1 MGAGGGTRTID
12 FLRGFGQREANDAPV
27 DSLTSVDTQ
36 AALKGLS
43 GWGWGRTE
51 LLGHR

>member
-12 FLRGFGQREANDAPV
+12 FLQGFGQREASDAQV
-27 DSLTSVDTQ
+27 DGLTSVDTQ

-43 GWGWGRTE
+43 GGG
-51 LLGHR
+51 GDG